1 MNFPDNYVNDQ
12 SVIVV
17 YKNNEI
23 CWLAFQW
30 NNHYYVLIKEETSA
44 FFSSWFRVTS
54 NVWRWAWKRHESID
68 VYKMQYS
75 TIHYNSIVDM
85 KIQLINSTRVH
96 HVPEIITRESNNNL
110 PIRILYNGK
119 VKKQ

>member
-12 SVIVV
+12 SVIVA

-68 VYKMQYS
+68 VSKTRYS
-75 TIHYNSIVDM
+75 TRCYNSIVDM